1 MKKNIFN
8 RVTGELSLTYVIA
21 MIIGFMIASLAWA
34 ILSNDFTFDIFRDAM
49 LFSGGVIIA
58 YIVSTQHYSD
68 NRKKKKK

>member
-58 YIVSTQHYSD
+58 YIVSTQYYSD